1 MLVRRL
7 DEAPQEEWH
16 QLRTRILMDAGELG
30 SRHLSVCW
38 LEVPSGASQELHSN
52 EEAEQAYVVTRGEGE
67 MTVAGDT
74 QQIGVG
80 DLVLIPPATDH
91 SIANNATEDL
101 CCISVQSPAVTLS
114 EVFGSQL
121 AADIAGGYEDD
132 E

>member
-7 DEAPQEEWH
+7 SDAPQEEWH
-16 QLRTRILMDAGELG
+16 QLRTRILMDAGEMG

-38 LEVPSGASQELHSN
+38 LEVPAGASQELHSH
-52 EEAEQAYVVTRGEGE
+52 EEAEQAYIVTRGDGE

-74 QQIGVG
+74 QQLTVG

-91 SIANNATEDL
+91 SIANPGGEDL

>member
-7 DEAPQEEWH
+7 AEAPQEEWH

-74 QQIGVG
+74 QQVGVG
-80 DLVLIPPATDH
+80 DLILIPPATDH
-91 SIANNATEDL
+91 SIANPSGDDL

-121 AADIAGGYEDD
+121 AADVAGGYEDD